1 MNCNIVR
8 FDDMYCCLFL
18 IPVTVCLLVMVRLS
32 WEIKFNVSNDLY
44 GIFEII

>member
-1 MNCNIVR
+1 MNCNVVG

-18 IPVTVCLLVMVRLS
+18 IPITVCLLVIVGLS

-44 GIFEII
+44 RMFEVV